1 MSKQPIPQL
10 RYHTPTKQ
18 HYVWWN
24 KKRVHLGADPAQA
37 ELRYKRIVAELASDR
52 DPFDGHRTA
61 AGAPAAPPAARTVS
75 EVLLAH
81 YRHLKAEGRDRSA
94 LHRAWQAAA
103 AVLARHP
110 ALPAAQFR
118 GPQLKQVR
126 ADLLARPELSR
137 TYINY
142 LTRCVQRAWAWA
154 ASEDLVPPEAAEA
167 LRAVEMLRRGRGGR
181 EPARVV
187 PPPAGWDGVLS
198 ELSRVTSAM
207 VQVQA
212 LGGMRPQDVCR
223 MRRGD
228 VSTGPHE
235 PVLFPGTARPVTAF
249 PAGGVLVWLYV
260 PREHKTAHLEKP
272 RAVALG
278 PRAQQLLRPLLA
290 GLGPDDYVFSP
301 ARSLAEHGRGN
312 RFKRQGYA
320 TCYATRQY
328 AQLVGRAIDRV
339 NAARVAA
346 GVPVEDHVPWW
357 SPLQLRHLAATVVGD
372 EIDRE
377 HARAL
382 LGHSSQDVIE
392 RYMEQQLGKAGRA
405 AAECG

>member
-1 MSKQPIPQL
+1 MSKPLIPQL
-10 RYHTPTKQ
+10 RYHRPTKQ

-24 KKRVHLGADPAQA
+24 KRRVHLGTDQREA
-37 ELRYKRIVAELASDR
+37 EARYKKFVAELAADR
-52 DPFDGHRTA
+52 DPSAGHKTRS
-61 AGAPAAPPAARTVS
+61 GAPAAPPAVLAVS
-75 EVLLAH
+75 EVLLSY
-81 YRHLKAEGRDRSA
+81 YRHLQAEGRDRSG
-94 LHRAWQAAA
+94 LHRVKQAIR
-103 AVLARHP
+103 AVLDRHQG
-110 ALPAAQFR
+110 LPAAQFR

-142 LTRCVQRAWAWA
+142 LTRCVQRSWTWA

-187 PPPAGWDGVLS
+187 PPPEGWDGVLS
-198 ELSRVTSAM
+198 ELTRVTSAM

-228 VSTGPHE
+228 ISTGPHE

-249 PAGGVLVWLYV
+249 PVGGVLVWLYV
-260 PREHKTAHLEKP
+260 PSEHKTAHLEKP

-278 PRAQQLLRPLLA
+278 PRTQQLLRPLLA

-301 ARSLAEHGRGN
+301 ARSLAERRRGN
-312 RFKRQGYA
+312 RFKRQGYS

-339 NAARVAA
+339 NAARVTA

-357 SPLQLRHLAATVVGD
+357 SPLQLRHLAATIVGD

-382 LGHSSQDVIE
+382 LGHSSQDVID

-405 AAECG
+405 AAACG